1 LRQISINRRS
11 NRVLYNV
18 TISVDSLK
26 YEEWLLFM
34 REEHIPKIFSS
45 LCFESYRICKI
56 IGEEAGGTAVAVQYV
71 AYSTESFEK
80 YNTVFAPRLQAEHQ
94 ERFGASVAAYRTT
107 LEIIEE
113 GHLVDDS
120 VE

>member
-1 LRQISINRRS
+1 
-11 NRVLYNV
+11 
-18 TISVDSLK
+18 
-26 YEEWLLFM
+26 M

-56 IGEEAGGTAVAVQYV
+56 LGEEAGGTAVAVQYV

-80 YNTVFAPRLQAEHQ
+80 YNTEFAPR
-94 ERFGASVAAYRTT
+94 ASGRTPRT
-107 LEIIEE
+107 VWFCQPQPTGQPWRLLEE